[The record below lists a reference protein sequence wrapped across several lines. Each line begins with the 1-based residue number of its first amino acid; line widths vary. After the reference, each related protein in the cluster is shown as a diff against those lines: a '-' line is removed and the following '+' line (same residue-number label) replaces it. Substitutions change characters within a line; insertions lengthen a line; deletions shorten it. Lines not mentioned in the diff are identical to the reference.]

1 MIRVAGDLSGCRT
14 VPFNIHRMA
23 RVELAR
29 FPVIQVADPVVILGS
44 LGAAVSTALP
54 GLLQGA
60 AGLLHAF
67 ERDPTFQMHLTAR
80 LKRAFKTP
88 LSG

>member
-54 GLLQGA
+54 GLSQGA
-60 AGLLHAF
+60 AELLHAF
-67 ERDPTFQMHLTAR
+67 GRDPTFRCILR
-80 LKRAFKTP
+80 RV
-88 LSG
+88 